1 MSKVYYLPEFKIDET
16 DEEMKEIIDSFNQL
30 KNEGKYFEALY
41 KLESLILQDG
51 TNKKYNYIFL
61 EYILNNIKSLIKQIG
76 IYKGLIKKKGI
87 NYIKEKAF
95 LKDVKKYNFYY
106 FRNCFDKYEISLDN
120 DQLMDIQ
127 IKKMEYNEEIIKKE
141 NKSLQKQ
148 YREFLDK
155 LKDVKNFVSAEE
167 VYKTINDINEKIK
180 NKNYKL
186 FYLYRYLDCKLIE
199 NNTIFK
205 YLEENIFYLNQFYFA
220 EFGNLG
226 IAIGYC
232 DNINLLYRYLFM
244 EIKDKIK
251 ENEDKF
257 SEKKDIIKYI
267 FQTFESLLA
276 TLKEKKI
283 EFLRY
288 FIFSFVNVIFDI
300 GKNILF
306 SYQFSQIPL
315 YFKIICNQFL
325 SEDTIKNKLLSK
337 FKYNKPKIFPINK
350 KETQIQ
356 INNETITFTN
366 NEYSINTFLELYIED
381 SWMANNEIIKNKS
394 QRFLCKNKIYGD
406 YFDEFINL
414 LKKICTSNVAAIMQ
428 SLHEEFKQYESF
440 FANEEILNDLFDNRL
455 KFYPFDQKDV
465 PLYGITDKYLL
476 EIYMSSIFLYNS
488 SGSDAEI
495 FKSQTEIMIIFNM
508 SFHSV
513 IFQHEVLN
521 HYIRAYLSYEYEH
534 EPSKNLRKI
543 SIHSKKNHSYYP
555 TQKLD
560 KIKHIPE
567 YLNKFIKEMN
577 SKELDK
583 LKIVSKLNY
592 KQYLE
597 ESSENKIKGIDDEVG
612 EEEMEVCE
620 EEEDNMKEEEEDNM
634 KEEEEMKDIKDNRN
648 IDNDNTIDPK
658 NDDEGYYYERQLFV
672 GPKEHKLKS
681 FNFLQALMLID
692 EDAYNMDPVH
702 FHYCFLKLR
711 DTKKYQLFEKNFKSP
726 LLEKILKKIDFSKKE
741 QIQNLKFV
749 AKRDGKGDMFLF
761 EIERNAND
769 VMPSCLRYKK
779 Y

>member
-1 MSKVYYLPEFKIDET
+1 
-16 DEEMKEIIDSFNQL
+16 
-30 KNEGKYFEALY
+30 
-41 KLESLILQDG
+41 
-51 TNKKYNYIFL
+51 
-61 EYILNNIKSLIKQIG
+61 
-76 IYKGLIKKKGI
+76 
-87 NYIKEKAF
+87 
-95 LKDVKKYNFYY
+95 
-106 FRNCFDKYEISLDN
+106 
-120 DQLMDIQ
+120 
-127 IKKMEYNEEIIKKE
+127 
-141 NKSLQKQ
+141 
-148 YREFLDK
+148 
-155 LKDVKNFVSAEE
+155 
-167 VYKTINDINEKIK
+167 
-180 NKNYKL
+180 
-186 FYLYRYLDCKLIE
+186 
-199 NNTIFK
+199 
-205 YLEENIFYLNQFYFA
+205 
-220 EFGNLG
+220 
-226 IAIGYC
+226 
-232 DNINLLYRYLFM
+232 
-244 EIKDKIK
+244 
-251 ENEDKF
+251 
-257 SEKKDIIKYI
+257 
-267 FQTFESLLA
+267 
-276 TLKEKKI
+276 
-283 EFLRY
+283 
-288 FIFSFVNVIFDI
+288 
-300 GKNILF
+300 
-306 SYQFSQIPL
+306 
-315 YFKIICNQFL
+315 
-325 SEDTIKNKLLSK
+325 
-337 FKYNKPKIFPINK
+337 
-350 KETQIQ
+350 
-356 INNETITFTN
+356 
-366 NEYSINTFLELYIED
+366 
-381 SWMANNEIIKNKS
+381 MANNEIIKNKS

-488 SGSDAEI
+488 SISDVEI

-508 SFHSV
+508 GFHSV
-513 IFQHEVLN
+513 IFQHETLN
-521 HYIRAYLSYEYEH
+521 HYIRAYLSYEY

-560 KIKHIPE
+560 EIKHIPE

-597 ESSENKIKGIDDEVG
+597 ELSENKIEGIDDEGG

-620 EEEDNMKEEEEDNM
+620 EEEDNMIKEEEDNM